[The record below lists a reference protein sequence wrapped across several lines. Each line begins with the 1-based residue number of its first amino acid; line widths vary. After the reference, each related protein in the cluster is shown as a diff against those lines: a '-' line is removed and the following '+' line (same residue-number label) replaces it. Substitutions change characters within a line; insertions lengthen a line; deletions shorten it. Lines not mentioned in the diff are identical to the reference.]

1 VFVHISAVERA
12 GLSSPP
18 EGAARRANEEVRSHF
33 VIENDRSTLDFLS
46 YGPHQQYAYQN
57 SIVFG

>member
-18 EGAARRANEEVRSHF
+18 EGAARCANEEVRSHF
-33 VIENDRSTLDFLS
+33 VIERPIYFDFLS